1 MRGRERLVLGGVRG
15 VRVRAV
21 AEQLAVSLAR
31 AAADET
37 PPQHAPE
44 RDGLRGGVRGVPG
57 GAEGECES
65 ESHHE
70 REFYP
75 AVGVVGEP
83 RETEREGV
91 GVRGVRDA

>member
-57 GAEGECES
+57 GAERECES
-65 ESHHE
+65 ESRHE

-75 AVGVVGEP
+75 AVGVVGES
-83 RETEREGV
+83 REAEREGV
-91 GVRGVRDA
+91 GVCGVRDA